1 MAVLGMLELQNIN
14 ASYGQAQVLFNVS
27 LTVKSGNLLLI
38 RGLNGAGKSSLLK
51 TIMGLMPQSTGQI
64 YWQGNALHA
73 LTPHERSQKGLG
85 YVAEDRRLFS
95 ALTVKQN
102 LEIAIPRLQRKL
114 PNGQAGLQ
122 LTDVLDLFPA
132 LAGMLNRPASQISG
146 GEQQMLTL
154 CRTLMGD
161 PDLII
166 IDEPTEGLAPKI
178 VVLVGQ
184 YLQKLKER
192 GVSVLLIE
200 QKLTI
205 AMKISDRALV
215 MGHGSIVFE
224 GTPTELTENT
234 YIRKEWLEV

>member
-27 LTVKSGNLLLI
+27 LNVKSGNLLLI

-51 TIMGLMPQSTGQI
+51 SIMGLMPQSTGQI

-85 YVAEDRRLFS
+85 YVPEDRRLFS

-102 LEIAIPRLQRKL
+102 LEIAIPRLQRNL

-132 LAGMLNRPASQISG
+132 LAGMLNRPASQMSG
-146 GEQQMLTL
+146 GEQQMLAMG
-154 CRTLMGD
+154 RTLMTQANL
-161 PDLII
+161 LIL
-166 IDEPTEGLAPKI
+166 DEPCEGIAP
-178 VVLVGQ
+178 VLVQ
-184 YLQKLKER
+184 
-192 GVSVLLIE
+192 
-200 QKLTI
+200 
-205 AMKISDRALV
+205 AMARALERLKQQGLTLLV
-215 MGHGSIVFE
+215 AEQNQTLAAMADQVLTLAGGSLQD
-224 GTPTELTENT
+224 G
-234 YIRKEWLEV
+234 

>member
-1 MAVLGMLELQNIN
+1 MSFGRDIWDKPLLSMAVLGMLELQNIN

-51 TIMGLMPQSTGQI
+51 SIMGLMPQSTGQI

-85 YVAEDRRLFS
+85 YVPEDRRLFS

-102 LEIAIPRLQRKL
+102 LEIAIPRLQRNL

-132 LAGMLNRPASQISG
+132 LAGMLNRPASQMSG
-146 GEQQMLTL
+146 GEQQMLAMG
-154 CRTLMGD
+154 RTLMTQAHL
-161 PDLII
+161 LIL
-166 IDEPTEGLAPKI
+166 DEPCEGIAP
-178 VVLVGQ
+178 VLVQAMASALERLKQQGLTLLVAEQ
-184 YLQKLKER
+184 NQTLANMADQVLTLVGGSLQ
-192 GVSVLLIE
+192 
-200 QKLTI
+200 
-205 AMKISDRALV
+205 D
-215 MGHGSIVFE
+215 
-224 GTPTELTENT
+224 
-234 YIRKEWLEV
+234 

>member
-1 MAVLGMLELQNIN
+1 MLELQNIN

-64 YWQGNALHA
+64 YWQGDALHA

-85 YVAEDRRLFS
+85 YVPEDRRLFS

-102 LEIAIPRLQRKL
+102 LEIAIPRLQRNL

-132 LAGMLNRPASQISG
+132 LAGMLNRPASQMSG
-146 GEQQMLTL
+146 GEQQMLAMG
-154 CRTLMGD
+154 RTLMTQA
-161 PDLII
+161 DLLIL
-166 IDEPTEGLAPKI
+166 DEPCEGIAP
-178 VVLVGQ
+178 VLVQ
-184 YLQKLKER
+184 
-192 GVSVLLIE
+192 
-200 QKLTI
+200 
-205 AMKISDRALV
+205 AMARALERLKHQGLTLLVAEQNQTLSAMADQV
-215 MGHGSIVFE
+215 MILAGGVIQD
-224 GTPTELTENT
+224 
-234 YIRKEWLEV
+234 